1 MDEIH
6 GKLERL
12 EACLRELGSALV
24 AFSAGVDSTFLLN
37 VTKNALGDKMA
48 AITAKVSSFPQMEQ
62 NEASAY
68 CKALG
73 IRHITVEL
81 DQLAIDGFSANPPNR
96 CYLCKKSIFSSF
108 LRQAKE
114 LGLSCVIEGTNA
126 DDTHD
131 YRPGM
136 LAITELGILS
146 PLKAVGLTKDE
157 IRQLSREMGLP
168 TWNKPSLACLATRF
182 EYGELITAEKLAMVE
197 KAEQCLWDL
206 GFSQVRVRVHGKL
219 ARIEIPPSEFQCILT
234 NDLSEKINS
243 CFQKLGFLYVSLD
256 LGGYKTGSMNKA
268 LDWS

>member
-6 GKLERL
+6 GKLEEL
-12 EACLRELGSALV
+12 EAYLRDLGSALV

-37 VTKNALGDKMA
+37 VARNVLGDKMA
-48 AITAKVSSFPQMEQ
+48 AITANVSSFPKMEQ

-81 DQLAIDGFSANPPNR
+81 DQLAIEGFPANPPNR

-108 LRQAKE
+108 RRQAEE

-136 LAITELGILS
+136 LAIAELGILS
-146 PLKAVGLTKDE
+146 PLKAVGFTKDE
-157 IRQLSREMGLP
+157 IRKLSREMGLP
-168 TWNKPSLACLATRF
+168 TWNKPSL
-182 EYGELITAEKLAMVE
+182 
-197 KAEQCLWDL
+197 
-206 GFSQVRVRVHGKL
+206 
-219 ARIEIPPSEFQCILT
+219 
-234 NDLSEKINS
+234 
-243 CFQKLGFLYVSLD
+243 
-256 LGGYKTGSMNKA
+256 
-268 LDWS
+268 